1 MASTATSRWRQPSAT
16 TASCWTA
23 RCGST
28 STRPESCDPGS
39 SWQRWNARSGDLAKT
54 PRVLLVAALP
64 TVPDQP
70 KWALG
75 AEYLV
80 LAVVVTGLAVIAGLS
95 VISQFV
101 RPPAA

>member
-1 MASTATSRWRQPSAT
+1 MSSTATSLGRQPSAT

-28 STRPESCDPGS
+28 STRPESCDPRS
-39 SWQRWNARSGDLAKT
+39 SWQRWDARSGDLAKT

-64 TVPDQP
+64 AVPDQP

-80 LAVVVTGLAVIAGLS
+80 LAGLVDAPARAAGLAPD
-95 VISQFV
+95 
-101 RPPAA
+101 PPLA